1 MKTYGCTNERLSISI
16 FRHFNK
22 YESVR
27 REDSFDTDIQ
37 MYNKH
42 THVHAQT
49 IEQKDT
55 PTDRQT
61 LPLTNNETNKQTNK
75 ETNKQTNRQ
84 SHGQIDKM
92 RNTRTDRQNAKHTDR

>member
-27 REDSFDTDIQ
+27 REDSFGTDTQ

-61 LPLTNNETNKQTNK
+61 LQLANKQ
-75 ETNKQTNRQ
+75 
-84 SHGQIDKM
+84 
-92 RNTRTDRQNAKHTDR
+92 RN

>member
-1 MKTYGCTNERLSISI
+1 MKTYGCTNESLSISI
-16 FRHFNK
+16 FRHLNK
-22 YESVR
+22 YESAR
-27 REDSFDTDIQ
+27 REDSFGTDIQ
-37 MYNKH
+37 MYKKH

-75 ETNKQTNRQ
+75 ETNKQTN
-84 SHGQIDKM
+84 KLT
-92 RNTRTDRQNAKHTDR
+92 NKHTDR

>member
-1 MKTYGCTNERLSISI
+1 MKTCGCTNERFSISI

-27 REDSFDTDIQ
+27 REDSFGTDTQ

-61 LPLTNNETNKQTNK
+61 LPLTNNETNKQ
-75 ETNKQTNRQ
+75 QT
-84 SHGQIDKM
+84 HGQIDKQ
-92 RNTRTDRQNAKHTDR
+92 RNTRTDRQTEKHTDR